1 MQYYNE
7 CEVNEI
13 LFTNDKSAMHARL
26 VKKLRVMTESDRILG
41 RWYVKQVRETRYI
54 DLTRTQPSYSC
65 SHSHPT
71 AICST

>member
-41 RWYVKQVRETRYI
+41 R
-54 DLTRTQPSYSC
+54 
-65 SHSHPT
+65 
-71 AICST
+71 